1 MRAYKEPGS
10 QRRAIDT
17 RPTAGPI
24 LAAALA
30 AALSACGGSD
40 DAPAS
45 TAPTVAALTATCA
58 SLKGQTIAGVT
69 VTDAKRIEPAA
80 NVNGAGLC
88 QVLGTR
94 APFLDIEVDVP
105 DDWSGRVFHQGGG
118 GFDGRIPSAVS
129 QSASGVVTAVHVAV
143 MQKSAIYAASNGGN
157 RATVPAQAA
166 PAVWASGSSD
176 GQASGDDYS
185 YRALGT
191 TIAFAKA
198 LAKSFYASAPKW
210 TYFNGCSEGGREAYE
225 VAQRY
230 PSEYDGI
237 VQGCETMDM
246 AALVAAILNV
256 SSKAGTPAALSA
268 AQYGAAYASAV
279 AACDAG
285 DGLVDGYLTNPAGCT
300 LDPGALQCGQPGAN
314 ADPTLCL
321 SAPQVATLRSQ
332 LSDLMLSSGAV
343 ASSKYAWTNFV
354 GLAVPGGGGL
364 AGGFALLGTDDPA
377 WLTPA
382 RQTAFNLNTDY
393 YLIGD
398 GMLRRG
404 TDHDKAAIAAFVASG
419 RKLLAWND
427 AGDPLVS
434 ASDHARHHA
443 TMVQL
448 ASLLGLADPRANTR
462 LFIVPGSTHG
472 AGGDLKQIDWL
483 SAIVDWVESNKP
495 PVQLTYA
502 FAVGTTNRSLP
513 VCEYPQYALYNGTGD
528 VNAAASFTCT
538 AP

>member
-1 MRAYKEPGS
+1 MSRSQQPGAPWRAS
-10 QRRAIDT
+10 DAASATARAV
-17 RPTAGPI
+17 
-24 LAAALA
+24 AAMA
-30 AALSACGGSD
+30 AVVLSACGGSD
-40 DAPAS
+40 NAPAPA
-45 TAPTVAALTATCA
+45 APTVAALTATCA

-69 VTDAKRIEPAA
+69 VTDAKRIEPTA
-80 NVNGAGLC
+80 NVNVAGLC

-129 QSASGVVTAVHVAV
+129 QSASGVVTAINVA
-143 MQKSAIYAASNGGN
+143 MTQKLAIYAASNGGN

-166 PAVWASGSSD
+166 PVVWASGSAD

-191 TIAFAKA
+191 TIVFAKA
-198 LAKSFYASAPKW
+198 LAQTFYASAPKW

-230 PSEYDGI
+230 PDQYDGI

-246 AALVAAILNV
+246 AGLVAAILDV

-268 AQYGAAYASAV
+268 AQYNAAYASAV

-314 ADPTLCL
+314 ADPALCL
-321 SAPQVATLRSQ
+321 SAAQVATLRSQ
-332 LSDLMLSSGAV
+332 LSDLVLSAGAV

-354 GLAVPGGGGL
+354 GLAAPGGGGL
-364 AGGFALLGTDDPA
+364 AGGFALLGSNDPA

-382 RQTAFNLNTDY
+382 RQAAFNLNTDY

-434 ASDHARHHA
+434 ASDHARNHA
-443 TMVQL
+443 TMAQL
-448 ASLLGLADPRANTR
+448 ASGLGLADPRTNTR
-462 LFIVPGSTHG
+462 FFIVPASSHG
-472 AGGDLKQIDWL
+472 AGGDLKQVDWL
-483 SAIVDWVESNKP
+483 GAIVDWVENNKA

-502 FAVGTTNRSLP
+502 FTVGATNRSLP
-513 VCEYPQYALYNGTGD
+513 VCEYPQYARYNGSGD

-538 AP
+538 P